1 MKKLNRYFF
10 LLYFFH
16 LTLSV
21 IFNSLSYSSF
31 LKNLHNG
38 NGTWNF
44 MRDSILYHNESLI
57 LLNYLQT
64 NNFYKYFIF
73 FNEHINTKVISL
85 IYYLTSFNSP
95 ITYIPFH
102 SLLWVSSVLLV
113 FYSTKNLFN
122 MKSAYI
128 SIIPLFFV
136 SYLTLYMG
144 LLRESLNI
152 LGYSIYIFS
161 VINIYR
167 GNKVKKNLTL
177 FFISFILLLFVRAY
191 LIPIIMVF
199 TFLILIVFS
208 FLKVV
213 KIRYFFV
220 ISTLIIF
227 SIFLNSKSF
236 ISLGLYDEHVEIRN
250 KFFNIFYK
258 MDQNIETKTKNFN
271 LAEMEFLTFDW
282 VNNEINK
289 NIINP
294 KTFYNEFSYEILQDA
309 TKGLRLKPAIEK
321 IIEITT
327 LYKFEQKLL
336 PGEEIEIIN
345 ALDKIIGK
353 YIRFSDEEKIYMIK
367 ALLKIRNLNN
377 NKVLAEGIKNKD
389 INQINN
395 NSQDSSTVI
404 NDKIDNNQI
413 NNADIAVIKNCIF
426 GQISNFAL
434 KLNNIRSDFQD
445 EIVRGGS
452 KASELRLTNLCD
464 FFKLLPKVAS
474 DGLLSPYPKMWF
486 QSGNETGRIGR
497 MLSGIETIITYMFLL
512 GFIFTLLNKNKKIV
526 YIFPVVLLSLT
537 IIILTA
543 YAVPN
548 YGALYRMRMGPML
561 IFYILGSYSLYSLIE
576 YFKNKRNE

>member
-44 MRDSILYHNESLI
+44 MRDSALYHNESLI

-64 NNFYKYFIF
+64 NNFYKYFIY

-95 ITYIPFH
+95 VTYIPFH
-102 SLLWVSSVLLV
+102 SLLWVFSVMLV
-113 FYSTKNLFN
+113 FFGTKNLFN
-122 MKSAYI
+122 TKSAYI

-144 LLRESLNI
+144 LLRESLNV
-152 LGYSIYIFS
+152 LGYSMYIFS
-161 VINIYR
+161 LINIYK
-167 GNKVKKNLTL
+167 GSKVKKNLTL
-177 FFISFILLLFVRAY
+177 FFLSFILLLFVRTY
-191 LIPIIMVF
+191 LMPITMMF
-199 TFLILIVFS
+199 TLFILIVFS
-208 FLKVV
+208 FLKII
-213 KIRYFFV
+213 KLRYFFA
-220 ISTLIIF
+220 ISTLILF
-227 SIFLNSKSF
+227 SIFLNTKSF
-236 ISLGLYDEHVEIRN
+236 ISLGLADEHLEIRN
-250 KFFNIFYK
+250 KFLNLFYK
-258 MDQNIETKTKNFN
+258 IEQNVEIKTKNTN
-271 LAEMEFLTFDW
+271 LELSEFLTYDW
-282 VNNEINK
+282 INEEINK

-294 KTFYNEFSYEILQDA
+294 KNFYNEFSYEILQKELD
-309 TKGLRLKPAIEK
+309 GLRLKPALEK
-321 IIEITT
+321 IIEIAT
-327 LYKFEQKLL
+327 LYKFEQNLS
-336 PGEEIEIIN
+336 PGEEIKIIN
-345 ALDKIIGK
+345 ALDKMVGR
-353 YIRFSDEEKIYMIK
+353 YIRFSDDKKIYMIK
-367 ALLKIRNLNN
+367 TLLKVRNLNN
-377 NKVLAEGIKNKD
+377 NTVLIEGIKNKD
-389 INQINN
+389 INQIND
-395 NSQDSSTVI
+395 NSQDNSTVI

-413 NNADIAVIKNCIF
+413 NSADIEVKGNCIF
-426 GQISNFAL
+426 GKISNFAL
-434 KLNNIRSDFQD
+434 KLNNIRNDFQD
-445 EIVRGGS
+445 EIVTGGS
-452 KASELRLTNLCD
+452 KASELNLINLCD
-464 FFKLLPKVAS
+464 FFKHLPKIAS

-486 QSGNETGRIGR
+486 QSGTETGRIGR
-497 MLSGIETIITYMFLL
+497 MLSGIETIITYIFLL
-512 GFIFTLLNKNKKIV
+512 SFIFTLLIKNKKIV

-548 YGALYRMRMGPML
+548 YGALYRMRMGPMI